1 MLRAAASAFSRVSV
15 KRSKRIATG
24 LVRPGRT
31 ACCMRA
37 SFSRLATCSKNTSGS
52 IEMPLTGST
61 SPGRVFGDIPFS
73 YVAISPGVREGSYA
87 VATIGIRS
95 AWQVTPNSAGGD
107 AAATGVREG
116 SRSVATIGIRSAWQ
130 VTPNSA
136 GGHAAATGVREGS
149 YAVATIGIRGAWQ
162 VTPNS
167 AGGHAAATGVREG
180 SYAVAT
186 IGIRGAWQVTHNSAG
201 EHSAPTRPAAG
212 ARSLDA
218 RRAQLRPGLRAR
230 QARLQNP
237 GLGRLRHSAGGG
249 TVARTSAT
257 QSSSGSAPDI

>member
-95 AWQVTPNSAGGD
+95 AWQVTPNSAGG
-107 AAATGVREG
+107 
-116 SRSVATIGIRSAWQ
+116 
-130 VTPNSA
+130 
-136 GGHAAATGVREGS
+136 
-149 YAVATIGIRGAWQ
+149 
-162 VTPNS
+162 
-167 AGGHAAATGVREG
+167 HAAATGVREG

-186 IGIRGAWQVTHNSAG
+186 IGIRGAWQVTHNSTG

-249 TVARTSAT
+249 TV
-257 QSSSGSAPDI
+257 